1 VARRRAPVL
10 GGRRVIRRYGR
21 LLGIFASVET
31 QYELEYRV
39 NLAFNVLQQLVV
51 TGTSLGAVL
60 ILFSYTTS
68 MNGWSVAEMLLLIGT
83 YYIVQGIGDSTVGP
97 SVERLLEHIR
107 LGTLDFTLLK
117 PANSQFLVTM
127 RHFKVRNLAGV
138 ITGLIIIVIGL
149 VQLNGALS
157 AAQVLSFIVAL
168 ACGLALVYCL
178 LLCLATLAFWFVRVE
193 NLLVIYGAFVD
204 AARFPVDIYPGWLR
218 LTLSSIAPIGI
229 AVTVPAQALAGKLD
243 LLGLGS
249 ILVATILAWTFT
261 SWFWRFGL
269 RSYTGASA

>member
-1 VARRRAPVL
+1 MIA
-10 GGRRVIRRYGR
+10 RYGR
-21 LLGIFASVET
+21 LLGLFAAIET

-39 NLAFNVLQQLVV
+39 NFAFNVAQQLVV
-51 TGTSLGAVL
+51 TGTSLGAVF
-60 ILFSYTTS
+60 ILFAYTSS
-68 MNGWSVAEMLLLIGT
+68 MNGWSVGEMLLLIGT
-83 YYIVQGIGDSTVGP
+83 YYIVQGVGDATVGP

-127 RHFKVRNLAGV
+127 RHFKVRNLFGV
-138 ITGLIIIVIGL
+138 LMGLVIIAIGL
-149 VQLNGALS
+149 VQLNGAFSPL
-157 AAQVLSFIVAL
+157 QIVSFMLAL

-178 LLCLATLAFWFVRVE
+178 LLSLATLAFWFVRVE

-218 LTLSSIAPIGI
+218 LTLSSVAPIGI

-243 LLGLGS
+243 VLGLGA
-249 ILVATILAWTFT
+249 IVAATILAWMFT

>member
-1 VARRRAPVL
+1 M
-10 GGRRVIRRYGR
+10 IRRYGR
-21 LLGIFASVET
+21 LLGLFAAIET

-51 TGTSLGAVL
+51 TGTSLGAVF
-60 ILFSYTTS
+60 ILFSYTST

-83 YYIVQGIGDSTVGP
+83 YYIVQGVGDSTVGP

-127 RHFKVRNLAGV
+127 RHFKVRNLFEV
-138 ITGLIIIVIGL
+138 LTGIVVLVIGIAQLHGTLSVAQL
-149 VQLNGALS
+149 V
-157 AAQVLSFIVAL
+157 SFVVAL

-218 LTLSSIAPIGI
+218 LTLSSVAPIGI
-229 AVTVPAQALAGKLD
+229 AVTVPAEALAGKLD
-243 LLGLGS
+243 VLGLGA

-261 SWFWRFGL
+261 SWFWRYGL

>member
-1 VARRRAPVL
+1 M
-10 GGRRVIRRYGR
+10 IRRYGR
-21 LLGIFASVET
+21 LVALFAAVET

-39 NLAFNVLQQLVV
+39 NLVFNVLQQLVV

-60 ILFSYTTS
+60 ILFSYTTT
-68 MNGWSVAEMLLLIGT
+68 MNGWSVAEMLILIGT
-83 YYIVQGIGDSTVGP
+83 YYIVQGVGDSTVGP

-127 RHFKVRNLAGV
+127 RHFKVRNLFGV
-138 ITGLIIIVIGL
+138 LTGLIIIGIGL

-157 AAQVLSFIVAL
+157 LLQVLSFILAL
-168 ACGLALVYCL
+168 ACGLGLVYCL

-218 LTLSSIAPIGI
+218 LTLSSVAPIGI
-229 AVTVPAQALAGKLD
+229 AVTVPAEAMAGKLD
-243 LLGLGS
+243 LLGLGA

-261 SWFWRFGL
+261 SWFWKFGL

>member
-1 VARRRAPVL
+1 MIAR
-10 GGRRVIRRYGR
+10 YSR
-21 LLGIFASVET
+21 LLSVFASVET

-51 TGTSLGAVL
+51 TGTSLGAVF
-60 ILFSYTTS
+60 ILFAYTSS
-68 MNGWSVAEMLLLIGT
+68 MNGWSVGEMLLLIGT
-83 YYIVQGIGDSTVGP
+83 YYIVQGVGDTTVGP

-127 RHFKVRNLAGV
+127 RHFKVN
-138 ITGLIIIVIGL
+138 
-149 VQLNGALS
+149 LNGGLS
-157 AAQVLSFIVAL
+157 AAQVVSFIVTL
-168 ACGLALVYCL
+168 VCGLALVYCL
-178 LLCLATLAFWFVRVE
+178 LLSLATLAFWFVRVE

-218 LTLSSIAPIGI
+218 LTLSSVAPIGI
-229 AVTVPAQALAGKLD
+229 AVTVPAEALAGKLD
-243 LLGLGS
+243 VVGLVAIAG
-249 ILVATILAWTFT
+249 ATILAWIFT